1 MMNNII
7 DTNPIEIDDR
17 EIIPEPGESG
27 KIKDF
32 FLSIFNVK
40 MWINIFLLY
49 FCRSQWSKSG
59 DLFV

>member
-32 FLSIFNVK
+32 FYRFSTLK
-40 MWINIFLLY
+40 
-49 FCRSQWSKSG
+49 CE
-59 DLFV
+59 